1 MNIDSYR
8 LRRLQLNQESKS
20 YRELCW
26 NCRQPNT
33 GCYCSLI
40 KRFDPK
46 IKFVILI
53 HHVEERR
60 RIATGRMSHL
70 CLENSELIVGQDYSL
85 NDRVNDILDD
95 TTLSPVILYPGRNAT
110 DITTGQDTPSNSLI
124 FKPGKTPVVFV
135 IDGTW
140 ATARKM
146 IRQSQNLLYLPK
158 ICFTPKAP
166 SQFRVRKQP
175 RKECFSTIEAIHQTI
190 QILGP
195 TVGYSVE
202 SKQHENLL
210 KVFNVLVET
219 QIRFLQESFDN
230 PKSSS
235 YRRPKRRV
243 V

>member
-1 MNIDSYR
+1 MDIESFR
-8 LRRLQLNQESKS
+8 LRRMQLEKNLKI

-26 NCRQPNT
+26 NCRQPNSV
-33 GCYCSLI
+33 CYCSCI
-40 KRFDPK
+40 ERFDPK

-70 CLENSELIVGQDYSL
+70 CLEESELIVGQDYSL
-85 NDRVNDILDD
+85 NERVNDILDD
-95 TTLSPVILYPGRNAT
+95 TTLSPVILYPGKNSM
-110 DITTGQDTPSNSLI
+110 DISADQSAPLI
-124 FKPGKTPVVFV
+124 SSIFRPGKTPVVFV

-146 IRQSQNLLYLPK
+146 IRQSQNLHSLPR
-158 ICFTPKAP
+158 IGFTPAAP

-175 RKECFSTIEAIHQTI
+175 RKECYSTIEAIHQTI

-195 TVGYSVE
+195 SVGFQIE
-202 SKQHENLL
+202 SRQHDNLL
-210 KVFNVLVET
+210 KVFSLLVET

-235 YRRPKRRV
+235 YRRPKKRIL
-243 V
+243 